1 MCFRTQR
8 VSRRPSSMRPLL
20 IVAILMIIGTLIIG
34 YAVSMA
40 SDLIAEPLFRSW
52 PAWVWMKYRFIIGIA
67 VIIWPRVQV
76 VPHQGVRG
84 MVVEGAD
91 AGSWVRHRWA
101 HHERTHYATSCRS
114 HRCWALEFDYAA
126 AFSHKCHGA
135 AGTHAQTPE
144 RSRSSQGLV

>member
-1 MCFRTQR
+1 
-8 VSRRPSSMRPLL
+8 MRPLL

-76 VPHQGVRG
+76 VRTKEFEVWLLRALMQAVGFIIDGLIMSGHTT
-84 MVVEGAD
+84 
-91 AGSWVRHRWA
+91 RH
-101 HHERTHYATSCRS
+101 H
-114 HRCWALEFDYAA
+114 AA
-126 AFSHKCHGA
+126 ATGA
-135 AGTHAQTPE
+135 GP
-144 RSRSSQGLV
+144 